1 MPVWKSRLDGTSSTS
16 HTKVTTMRRIAVT
29 CLLLALPSLLNA
41 QEPAVRLSTCIS
53 DNTSG
58 RDRKDLARW
67 VFFAMAS
74 IPEFNPYLAP
84 TATEALEE
92 ANRSTGALFTRLLT
106 DSCAAQTKRSSQ
118 AGWATSSGRRIR
130 HFGSTRNTGADDKRL
145 RQRNRSRSSEVHRS
159 TEVE

>member
-1 MPVWKSRLDGTSSTS
+1 
-16 HTKVTTMRRIAVT
+16 MRRIAVT

-92 ANRSTGALFTRLLT
+92 ANRSTGVLLTRLLT
-106 DSCAAQTKRSSQ
+106 DSCAAQTKEAVKQGGPQ
-118 AGWATSSGRRIR
+118 ALDAGFATLGQLAIR
-130 HFGSTRNTGADDKRL
+130 ELMTNDYVSATAPGLLKYIDQQKL
-145 RQRNRSRSSEVHRS
+145 SETLNAR
-159 TEVE
+159 